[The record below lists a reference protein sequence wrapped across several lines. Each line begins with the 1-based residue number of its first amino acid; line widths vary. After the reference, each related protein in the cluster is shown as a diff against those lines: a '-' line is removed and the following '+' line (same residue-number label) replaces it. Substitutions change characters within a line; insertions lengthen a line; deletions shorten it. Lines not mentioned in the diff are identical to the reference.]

1 MKAIVINQYG
11 DKDELKEDEL
21 TKPEPKADEVLIEI
35 HAAAVNPI
43 DWKLRYGY
51 LEDKF
56 AFDFP
61 IVLGWDASGIV
72 TKLGKD
78 VETLQKGDRVFVR
91 PELTNRGTYAEYT
104 TAKEDLVA
112 KIPENISFEEAAAV
126 PLAGLTAYQCLVD
139 VGKLGSGNK
148 VLIHAGAGGVGSFAI
163 QIAKNMGAYVA
174 TTGSTKNV
182 EFLKS
187 LGADEVIDYTK
198 DDFSQILKDY
208 DLVVDTLGGEIQ
220 DKSLNIL
227 KSGGRLVSIVGEPD
241 QEKADKLEVVAK
253 SHWLIPDGEELA
265 DLAKMMKNKTLKPIV
280 GTVFPFSEQGLKDAH
295 ELSETHHARGKI
307 VIKIRPF
314 IAGGN

>member
-11 DKDELKEDEL
+11 DKNKLKEEEL
-21 TKPEPKADEVLIEI
+21 EKPEPKVDEVLIEI

-61 IVLGWDASGIV
+61 IVLGWDAAGIV
-72 TKLGKD
+72 TEVGGNVSSFK
-78 VETLQKGDRVFVR
+78 EGDRVFVR

-104 TAKEDLVA
+104 TAKADLIA
-112 KIPENISFEEAAAV
+112 EIPENISFEEAAAV

-139 VGKLGSGNK
+139 VGKLESGNK
-148 VLIHAGAGGVGSFAI
+148 VLIHAGAGGVGSFGI

-198 DDFSQILKDY
+198 DDFSQILEDY
-208 DLVVDTLGGEIQ
+208 DLVIDTLGGEIQ

-227 KSGGRLVSIVGEPD
+227 KKGGKLVSIVEEPD
-241 QEKADKLEVVAK
+241 QAKADELEINAK

-265 DLAKMMKNKTLKPIV
+265 ELAEMMKNESLKPVV

-307 VIKIRPF
+307 VIKVRS
-314 IAGGN
+314 